1 MSSHETNGNHFMTL
15 EFSFVVHFYPI
26 SNTPQI
32 VDDAL
37 VKFQSSP
44 CVLDNFNSKP
54 VLGE

>member
-1 MSSHETNGNHFMTL
+1 MTL
-15 EFSFVVHFYPI
+15 EFSFMVHFNPI

-44 CVLDNFNSKP
+44 CVLGNFNSKP